1 MLCWGQHA
9 HAGRGL
15 GALRRAACILSTLA
29 RRACRDAGVPCTTLH
44 LLTAW
49 LLQVHNIVVGKNGT
63 VIGEIG
69 KRARTELELIFGV
82 RVHLYLQVKHR
93 DS

>member
-1 MLCWGQHA
+1 M
-9 HAGRGL
+9 L
-15 GALRRAACILSTLA
+15 GA
-29 RRACRDAGVPCTTLH
+29 ACRPGACCEQLVDPRPARSVQGRRSSISATLH
-44 LLTAW
+44 RLTAW

-93 DS
+93 SS